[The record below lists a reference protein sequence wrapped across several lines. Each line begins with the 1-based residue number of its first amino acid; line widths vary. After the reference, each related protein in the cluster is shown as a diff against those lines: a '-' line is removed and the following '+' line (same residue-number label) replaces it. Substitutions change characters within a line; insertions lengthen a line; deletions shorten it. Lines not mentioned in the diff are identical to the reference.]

1 MQPGARLQAA
11 IEVLS
16 EIGARGRAASVALA
30 DWGRAHRFAGSA
42 DRSWIG
48 NLVYDSLRRK
58 QSLSHLMQSDTPRA
72 IALAALCRSWG
83 MAPPEIAG
91 LCSGEG
97 FCPELLTPDE
107 ETGLAN
113 ADLSNAAP
121 WVQGDYPEW
130 LQESFSAAF
139 GAEAIR
145 EGQALARRAPAD
157 LRVNSL
163 KATREKVLKALSR
176 HGAVE
181 TPYSPLGVRLP
192 PREGGARSPNVEAEP
207 AHGRGWFEIQDE
219 GSQIAAL
226 LAGAGPRM
234 QVADICAGAGGK
246 TLAMAAQM
254 QNTGQIYAYDA
265 DPIRFR
271 PIFERLKRAGA
282 RNVQTLPPGQDD
294 ALTALEGRMDLV
306 LIDAPCS
313 GTGVWR
319 RRPDAK
325 WRLTPAQLMER
336 MAEQSRLLLVAAPLV
351 KPGGTLAYVTCSLL
365 PEENEKRIEGFL
377 ESNPGFTALDVTDR
391 AASILTRPIKY
402 RLPPGKPGL
411 LLTPAWHETDG
422 FYIALLGKKLQQLAS

>member
-11 IEVLS
+11 IEVLG
-16 EIGARGRAASVALA
+16 EISARGRAASVALA
-30 DWGRAHRFAGSA
+30 DWGRAHRFARSA
-42 DRSWIG
+42 DRAWIG

-58 QSLSHLMQSDTPRA
+58 QSLSHLMQSDAPRA
-72 IALAALCRSWG
+72 VALAALRRSWN
-83 MAPPEIAG
+83 MAPPEISA
-91 LCSGEG
+91 LCSGER
-97 FCPELLTPDE
+97 FCPEPLTPE
-107 ETGLAN
+107 EERGLAN
-113 ADLSNAAP
+113 ADLPAAP
-121 WVQGDYPEW
+121 TWVQGDYPEW
-130 LQESFSAAF
+130 LNESFSAAF
-139 GAEAIR
+139 GEDAIR
-145 EGQALARRAPAD
+145 EGQALAMRAPAD

-163 KATREKVLKALSR
+163 KATREKVMKALSR

-181 TPYSPLGVRLP
+181 TPYSSLGVRLP
-192 PREGGARSPNVEAEP
+192 AREAGARSPNVEAEP

-282 RNVQTLPPGQDD
+282 RNVQTLPPGQDS

-325 WRLTPAQLMER
+325 WRLNPAQLIER
-336 MAEQSRLLLVAAPLV
+336 MAEQSRLLLITAPFV
-351 KPGGTLAYVTCSLL
+351 KPGGTLAYVTCSIL
-365 PEENEKRIEGFL
+365 PEENEKRIEHFL

-391 AASILTRPIKY
+391 AARTLTRPLKN
-402 RLPPGKPGL
+402 RLAPGTPGL

-422 FYIALLGKKLQQLAS
+422 FYIALLGKR